1 MDYEYLTELNEF
13 LDDYV
18 HELSEAHDEDHWHK
32 VENLIG
38 ALAIVSVSLRRKL
51 KQAEGQPEVEEL
63 EEQIEQLTNQRVAGL
78 KTIQERNNEI
88 AELKQQLEQRDN
100 TIADLE
106 SDLARKQTISK
117 PVANSKPVIT
127 VTRGR
132 QSWYYGEIPLVNCME
147 NEVLLT
153 NHVFARMQD
162 VGLIEV
168 LEKQNTSLEA
178 KLSEKTEVAK
188 PVVEKVGRTGF
199 TVNGNP
205 IIDLWDEDEAK
216 GATSLMNALRHWGV
230 IAN

>member
-51 KQAEGQPEVEEL
+51 
-63 EEQIEQLTNQRVAGL
+63 
-78 KTIQERNNEI
+78 
-88 AELKQQLEQRDN
+88 
-100 TIADLE
+100 
-106 SDLARKQTISK
+106 
-117 PVANSKPVIT
+117 
-127 VTRGR
+127 
-132 QSWYYGEIPLVNCME
+132 
-147 NEVLLT
+147 
-153 NHVFARMQD
+153 
-162 VGLIEV
+162 
-168 LEKQNTSLEA
+168 